1 VTVDFGGNARGLD
14 RADALEDFHGFRSM
28 SAASP
33 VWPAGQGAAAKVG
46 QCVGLGRW
54 AGDGAGLFQ
63 GLLVALLSLREVAAG
78 PVQRPFLV
86 ECEFPVGPHVRSRP
100 RPAGTV
106 GPATAGPGQAAQTG
120 RTRSDPSSRRG
131 QPPSLQG
138 PFDEALRALDDR
150 TRE

>member
-1 VTVDFGGNARGLD
+1 
-14 RADALEDFHGFRSM
+14 
-28 SAASP
+28 
-33 VWPAGQGAAAKVG
+33 
-46 QCVGLGRW
+46 
-54 AGDGAGLFQ
+54 
-63 GLLVALLSLREVAAG
+63 VALLSLREVAAG

-131 QPPSLQG
+131 QPPSLAAG
-138 PFDEALRALDDR
+138 PVRRGPARAGRPHPRVSPPQPGPRVTRSDGPRLSGHDERAGR
-150 TRE
+150 GCVRRQRRPA